1 MRRGFPAHGGLGR
14 ADLRGELFHA
24 LGHKGPEE
32 RAAHAQRFKQIIEHA
47 RETRL
52 LGFVLREHPGG
63 CLVDVLVG
71 AGDHAEHLRE
81 SVLHLEFL
89 HLRGVPAAKSGKHLQ
104 KLRVLRPR
112 LLRFRQRAAEVFAG
126 HGGRAGE
133 KVAEIVCEIGVDG
146 GDEKL
151 VGEAAVRAE
160 GEAAQQEEAQ
170 RVHAVALG
178 EHVGIDDVAL
188 AFGHLA
194 AVHDEPA
201 VAVDLFRQR
210 QTNAHKHRGPDDRVE
225 ADDLLADDV
234 HVRGPVFIEIVVLVV
249 LVAERG
255 RVVEKRIDPNVYDV
269 AGVKVHGHAPGKA
282 RAGYAEI
289 LQAALAVE
297 EVVHHLVHAAGRFQE
312 LAAEQQLS
320 HTVGVLA
327 QTEEV
332 GFLLGVFDLAA
343 AVGAA
348 AVHKLALGP
357 EALARRAVH
366 AGVLA
371 LIDITVVVHFA
382 EDALDAP
389 DMVIVR
395 GADEAVVGDVH
406 QLPEIEHAL
415 LAGNDLIDKLL
426 RRDAGGLG
434 LVLDFLAVLVGAGE
448 EHHVIAAQTL
458 VAGDRVACDGAV
470 GVADV
475 ELRGGIVDRRG
486 NIKGRFFHEAS
497 LS

>member
-1 MRRGFPAHGGLGR
+1 M
-14 ADLRGELFHA
+14 
-24 LGHKGPEE
+24 
-32 RAAHAQRFKQIIEHA
+32 
-47 RETRL
+47 
-52 LGFVLREHPGG
+52 
-63 CLVDVLVG
+63 
-71 AGDHAEHLRE
+71 
-81 SVLHLEFL
+81 
-89 HLRGVPAAKSGKHLQ
+89 
-104 KLRVLRPR
+104 
-112 LLRFRQRAAEVFAG
+112 
-126 HGGRAGE
+126 
-133 KVAEIVCEIGVDG
+133 
-146 GDEKL
+146 
-151 VGEAAVRAE
+151 
-160 GEAAQQEEAQ
+160 
-170 RVHAVALG
+170 
-178 EHVGIDDVAL
+178 
-188 AFGHLA
+188 
-194 AVHDEPA
+194 
-201 VAVDLFRQR
+201 
-210 QTNAHKHRGPDDRVE
+210 E

-332 GFLLGVFDLAA
+332 GLLLGVFDLAA

-371 LIDITVVVHFA
+371 LIDIAVVVHFA

-426 RRDAGGLG
+426 RRDAGGFG
-434 LVLDFLAVLVGAGE
+434 LVLDLLAVLVGAGE

-486 NIKGRFFHEAS
+486 DIKGRFFHEAS